1 MSITALVLAL
11 LPIAQDPGSDPDHP
25 VATQATGANPT
36 AATLAVWQAHIL
48 PRPEEMRWEQIPWLS
63 TFAGG
68 LAAAARARRPLLLW
82 AMNGHPLGC
91 T

>member
-11 LPIAQDPGSDPDHP
+11 LPLAQNPGGPATTDVTDPTLT
-25 VATQATGANPT
+25 AT
-36 AATLAVWQAHIL
+36 TLDAWQTHIL
-48 PRPEEMRWEQIPWLS
+48 PRPDEVRWEQIPWLS

-68 LAAAARARRPLLLW
+68 LAAAGHAQRPLLLW